1 MGCGLLT
8 CGVSLSLFSFNVG
21 TFSNLFD
28 PISALLINE
37 IEVET
42 FLMVQWLRLG
52 AHNAEGPGSILGW
65 GTRPHM
71 PVK

>member
-37 IEVET
+37 IECGNFPGGPVAKT
-42 FLMVQWLRLG
+42 WGSQRRGPRFHPWLG
-52 AHNAEGPGSILGW
+52 N
-65 GTRPHM
+65 
-71 PVK
+71 